1 MNNLISVII
10 PAFNID
16 QYIERCLDS
25 VICQTYKNLEIIV
38 INDGSSDRTAEITDE
53 YKIKDSRVIVL
64 HKTNGGV
71 TSTRLAGIKIATGD
85 YIAFVDGDDYIEP
98 DMYEKLLANAL
109 KHDADISHCGY
120 QMVFPDRVN
129 YYYNTGKTVVQNKS
143 AGLKDLISGEFIE
156 PGLCNKLYRRKLF
169 DNLITGDIIPADIRI
184 NEDLL
189 MNYWLFKQSDLSV
202 YEDFCPYHYIARKG
216 SASKSTINKYKLWN
230 PLQVAD
236 IILSDASS
244 DIEPVAY
251 RKLIRIL
258 INGAS
263 VDIKENPQ
271 LIKPY
276 RTETRKEL
284 RHRLVE
290 IVAGNK
296 CGLKLKIMAVW
307 AAVWPAG
314 YGWGHTLYLKIT
326 GLDKR
331 YDMGD

>member
-1 MNNLISVII
+1 MLLTYIISYILVIGI
-10 PAFNID
+10 A
-16 QYIERCLDS
+16 
-25 VICQTYKNLEIIV
+25 
-38 INDGSSDRTAEITDE
+38 INVRSYE

-71 TSTRLAGIKIATGD
+71 TSARLAGIKIATGD

-109 KHDADISHCGY
+109 KYDADISHCGY

-156 PGLCNKLYRRKLF
+156 PGLCNKLYRKKLF
-169 DNLITGDIIPADIRI
+169 DKLIDENNIPADIRI

-216 SASKSTINKYKLWN
+216 SASKATINRYKLWN

-284 RHRLVE
+284 RHRLAE
-290 IVAGNK
+290 IIVGKK

-307 AAVWPAG
+307 VAVWPAS
-314 YGWGHTLYLKIT
+314 YGWVHTLYLKIT

-331 YDMGD
+331 YDMSD